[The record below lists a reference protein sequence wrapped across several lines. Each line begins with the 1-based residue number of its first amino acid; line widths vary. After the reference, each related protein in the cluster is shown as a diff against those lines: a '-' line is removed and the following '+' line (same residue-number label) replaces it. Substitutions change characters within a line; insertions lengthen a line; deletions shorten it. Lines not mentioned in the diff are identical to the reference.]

1 MRNYL
6 SLNSKYFGKVKISFF
21 NKLAVL
27 YGPNDSKKS
36 LLLNELSKVLN
47 TKSGKTSG
55 LSFDLFENGASDFQV
70 IYLKEVFEL
79 SSELKFS
86 KTGFLK
92 DSILK
97 YLNKKIYEEKVINNF
112 DQQLSDISKNLASA
126 VEEYFAEN
134 HLLDEIVGKIDFKTE
149 LQLNSV
155 EVILEKLVK
164 LNIYNEDNR
173 TVEEKNYSKFLV
185 RMLLLKI
192 ILNDVDLS
200 DTLRPVIILLDL
212 PESCADDLSISKLR
226 NWIKLFAQN
235 QIAWIVTIN
244 NSHSLR
250 LLNPNIQSV
259 NFFEKD
265 KINFVVN
272 YKNYVKNI
280 TIFSAFLESKY
291 SNLDQFKFD
300 LNKVLTVDDLKIEG
314 QKFQKYYEN
323 ILYKCFIYKNI
334 VINEDEALNFFWEV
348 NTTNDLTFHLNAKN
362 ICIILM
368 MIIELKLNL
377 KVTFNVKTQKLKNL
391 IDLVF

>member
-1 MRNYL
+1 M
-6 SLNSKYFGKVKISFF
+6 
-21 NKLAVL
+21 
-27 YGPNDSKKS
+27 
-36 LLLNELSKVLN
+36 
-47 TKSGKTSG
+47 
-55 LSFDLFENGASDFQV
+55 
-70 IYLKEVFEL
+70 
-79 SSELKFS
+79 
-86 KTGFLK
+86 
-92 DSILK
+92 
-97 YLNKKIYEEKVINNF
+97 
-112 DQQLSDISKNLASA
+112 
-126 VEEYFAEN
+126 
-134 HLLDEIVGKIDFKTE
+134 LDEIVGKIDFKTE

-280 TIFSAFLESKY
+280 TIFQHF
-291 SNLDQFKFD
+291 
-300 LNKVLTVDDLKIEG
+300 
-314 QKFQKYYEN
+314 
-323 ILYKCFIYKNI
+323 
-334 VINEDEALNFFWEV
+334 
-348 NTTNDLTFHLNAKN
+348 
-362 ICIILM
+362 
-368 MIIELKLNL
+368 
-377 KVTFNVKTQKLKNL
+377 
-391 IDLVF
+391 